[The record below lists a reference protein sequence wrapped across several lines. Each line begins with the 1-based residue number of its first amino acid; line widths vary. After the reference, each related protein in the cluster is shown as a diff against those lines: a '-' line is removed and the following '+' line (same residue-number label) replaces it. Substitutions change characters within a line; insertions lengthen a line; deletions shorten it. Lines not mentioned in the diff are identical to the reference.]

1 MKKIKRQT
9 AAPALETG
17 SGQMPEVLET
27 LPKAESPAKE
37 EKKEKKKESRK
48 MTRAQALEE
57 IKTFLIRLV
66 LVIGVLYVMF
76 GMIFGFTQMPND
88 AMAPS
93 IGAGDL
99 LLYYRMQQTYANSDV
114 VVYEADG
121 QTRVGR
127 IVAAGGDT
135 VEITED
141 AQLKVNG
148 SVVYEDDIYYNT
160 PAYDSEVTYPL
171 TLGSDEFFVLGD
183 HRENAEDSRW
193 FGPVAR
199 DQITGKVITVIRR
212 NDI

>member
-114 VVYEADG
+114 VVCEVDG
-121 QTRVGR
+121 QTFVGR

-148 SVVYEDDIYYNT
+148 SVVIENDIYYST